1 MQRRNLLLTLGLVLS
16 LVMSGMIAGALGEE
30 ENPIPN
36 AVIQNDEGGPEIIR
50 GEVTYTNPFFAV
62 GVSSPIII
70 LEDQTGFVD
79 RERDYLFPVSSQTL
93 GQITSEFTESPFNYT
108 LSLPIEP
115 EAPLNDVDNDG
126 QADTGVMIFAVAY
139 WSNTFGDIFLEE
151 RDQYGGGWSTAYA
164 STRTSPAA
172 ETRGEYTGGQVII
185 YAPEPGQG
193 FPSGFG
199 DDGMLFTED
208 DPIVTVPQG
217 YTIVDMD
224 TDPFTFDRT
233 AEPVID
239 LIEGEGAEAE
249 DYSNQS
255 YTEAFASLINKFRQD
270 YAFTEYYGIDWDE
283 KLAEFM
289 PRVEEAENS
298 ANPDEFAFVL
308 QDFVWSIPDGH
319 IGMSL
324 TQGLFDRFL
333 EETDGS
339 IGIAIR
345 ETSDGE
351 VLVNYVVE
359 DSPADNVGIGLGTAI
374 VAINGTPIDEVV
386 SNTRAWSE
394 PFSTDHVARLQR
406 LRYAVRFELGTDVD
420 VTFVNEDGDE
430 ETVTLTTY
438 AERESWSFSSF
449 NRDTSGYELPVEYRP
464 LENDYLYATIT
475 GFLDDSRL
483 TIQLW
488 ERMISNANE
497 NGAPAIIIDMRN
509 NGGGSGFLADQMAA
523 YFFDEP
529 LTLGNTG
536 FYDEDLDQFY
546 FDPETEDIF
555 YLPPEELRYDGE
567 VVVLVGPNCSSA
579 CEFFSYNM
587 TLEDRAT
594 VVGQYPTGGLGGSV
608 EQVFMPDDISVQ
620 LTIGRAVDADG
631 DIHIEGQGVAPDV
644 VVPVNEETLFSD
656 GDPILEAAI
665 DYLREQ
671 GVGQ

>member
-1 MQRRNLLLTLGLVLS
+1 MQRRNLLLTLGLILS

-93 GQITSEFTESPFNYT
+93 GQITSEFTESPFDYT

-126 QADTGVMIFAVAY
+126 QEDTGVMIFAVAY

-185 YAPEPGQG
+185 YAPDPGQG

-217 YTIVDMD
+217 YTIVDMN

-249 DYSNQS
+249 DYSDQS
-255 YTEAFASLINKFRQD
+255 YTEAFESLINKFRQD

-283 KLAEFM
+283 KLEAFM
-289 PRVEEAENS
+289 PRIEEAENS

-351 VLVNYVVE
+351 VLVNYLVE
-359 DSPADNVGIGLGTAI
+359 DSPADEAGIQLGTEI
-374 VAINGTPIDEVV
+374 VAIDGTPIDEVV

-449 NRDTSGYELPVEYRP
+449 NRDTSGYELPVEYRS

-608 EQVFMPDDISVQ
+608 EQVFMPDNISVQ

-631 DIHIEGQGVAPDV
+631 EIHIEGQGVAPDV

-656 GDPILEAAI
+656 GDPVLEAAI